1 MLRFFESKKTASQY
15 AKYRPDM
22 SQKIAECVMNFCKTH
37 QDKETISKP
46 LVMVDVGCGSGQSV
60 NIFHS
65 YFDKIKGID
74 VSLQQ
79 LDQAKTQNTFKHVE
93 YVEGSA
99 ENLPIETDTV
109 DLITANTAAHWFDL
123 PQFFQEV
130 KRVLKPSGCLAI
142 TGYCDPTLRFI
153 PRKSDDA
160 LAQKAT
166 NLSKSFYQK
175 CARGVPAHIRTM
187 KHFSERYKDIYEAI
201 PFLTKERN
209 DSIHIRSNISI
220 NGLCGF
226 MSSVSSYQTYM
237 EKEMAQLKENNLEIT
252 EDMMLKIDPLQEFSQ
267 NLMQLWGL
275 EEETMDKE
283 IIELDYHWF
292 VLLAKV

>member
-1 MLRFFESKKTASQY
+1 
-15 AKYRPDM
+15 M
-22 SQKIAECVMNFCKTH
+22 SQKMAECVMNFYKAH

-46 LVMVDVGCGSGQSV
+46 SVMVDVGCGSGQSI

-79 LDQAKTQNTFKHVE
+79 LNQAKKQNTFKHVE

-99 ENLPIETDTV
+99 ENLPIETGTV
-109 DLITANTAAHWFDL
+109 DLVTTNSAAHWFDL

-130 KRVLKPSGCLAI
+130 ERVLKPSGCLAI
-142 TGYCDPTLRFI
+142 TGYDIPTLRFI
-153 PRKSDDA
+153 PRESDDA

-166 NLSKSFYQK
+166 NFSKSFYQK
-175 CARGVPAHIRTM
+175 CARDVPAHLRAR
-187 KHFSERYKDIYEAI
+187 KYCSERYKDIYEAI

-209 DSIHIRSNISI
+209 DSIHIRSSTSI

-226 MSSVSSYQTYM
+226 MSSVSSYQMYI
-237 EKEMAQLKENNLEIT
+237 EKEMEQLKVNNLEIT
-252 EDMMLKIDPLQEFSQ
+252 EDMMLKIDPLQEFSRD
-267 NLMQLWGL
+267 LMQLFGL
-275 EEETMDKE
+275 EEDTMDKE
-283 IIELDYHWF
+283 TIELDYHWF
-292 VLLAKV
+292 ILLAKV